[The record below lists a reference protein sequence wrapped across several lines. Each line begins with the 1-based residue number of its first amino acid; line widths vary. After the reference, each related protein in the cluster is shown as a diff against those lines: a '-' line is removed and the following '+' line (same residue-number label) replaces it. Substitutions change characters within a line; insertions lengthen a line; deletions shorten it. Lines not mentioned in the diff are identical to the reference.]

1 MSIDERASTHVY
13 RQKQLFTK
21 EELEARES
29 LCIHEELAY
38 CDAECPLKLDVKA
51 ILAAVAKGDFDKAYA
66 LYEKNCPFP
75 HLIAAGC
82 EAPCEKVCKRNEVG
96 EGVAIRRIEEALVA
110 YGKAKKGFAGLR
122 KTMKKKKTVAMI
134 GSGLFMLL
142 LLGEVAKKNY
152 PLDVYCRES
161 DKEAWLRVGADFA
174 NDTVLEKTMKLLDK
188 MEVTFHFENVLSANL
203 VQEVQGQ
210 ADVTAV
216 SMDVLAMVDDAAVPD
231 EALMYFEERG
241 LVCGPSEG
249 VLGSAFAA
257 KKAAVT
263 VDRLAQNLHPS
274 NTRGEE
280 GPTTTRLHTS
290 LEGVAPSVQV
300 ASEGVFTKEQ
310 AQAEAARCLQCH
322 CDECMKACP
331 YLRHYN
337 KFPRL
342 LTREIYNNVGIIM
355 GDHVMNKPINACAL
369 CGQCKVICPNGFD
382 VAEVCQKARENM
394 VFTGKMPLAPHEFAL
409 MDMLFSNGEAFL
421 ARPAVE
427 AETKYVF
434 FPGCQ
439 ASAIA
444 PATVRAAYLDLAA
457 RMDGGVGL
465 LLGCCGIIS
474 KWAGRT
480 EMYEETQAQFKNAL
494 QEMGNP
500 VVVCACPM
508 CERTLKEWDGVRT
521 TGLWNVLEDIGLPLG
536 ADNTARTVAL
546 HDSCGARG
554 DDDTQ
559 AAIRRIA
566 GALGCE
572 IVPTVYDGDAS
583 PCCGYGGL
591 TQYAN
596 PEVAGEMTEM
606 CLSRTDAPY
615 LTYCMACRD
624 RFARKGRESM
634 HILELV
640 YGTNA
645 DHCPDISQKRYNRL
659 GLKQQ
664 LLSECWK
671 EELELTEVP
680 FKIEYAPEALAD
692 MDHRLILKSDVVQV
706 LTALRETD
714 EAILDAETGVSVT
727 RARLGNVTVWV
738 KFKDIEGGYLVV
750 GAYSHRMTITR
761 RE

>member
-13 RQKQLFTK
+13 HQKQLFTK
-21 EELEARES
+21 EELQTRES
-29 LCIHEELAY
+29 LCIHEEPAY
-38 CDAECPLKLDVKA
+38 CNAACPLKIDVKA
-51 ILAAVAKGDFDKAYA
+51 IMAAVAKGDFDKAYT
-66 LYEKNCPFP
+66 LYEKNLPFP
-75 HLIAAGC
+75 HLLAEGC
-82 EAPCEKVCKRNEVG
+82 EAPCEAVCKRCEAD
-96 EGVAIRRIEEALVA
+96 EAIAVRRLEEAVVA

-122 KTMKKKKTVAMI
+122 KTMKKKKHVALL
-134 GSGLFMLL
+134 GSGLFMLFL
-142 LLGEVAKKNY
+142 AGEVAKKNY
-152 PLDVYCRES
+152 PLEIYCEEA
-161 DKEAWLRVGADFA
+161 DKATWLYHATEFA
-174 NDTVLEKTMKLLDK
+174 SEETRAKTLKLLEKL
-188 MEVTFHFENVLSANL
+188 EVTFHFESVLSPVL
-203 VQEVQGQ
+203 LERVQAG
-210 ADVTAV
+210 ADVVGV
-216 SMDVLAMVDDAAVPD
+216 SMAVLALLDPSATPD
-231 EALMYFEERG
+231 EGLMYLEDRA
-241 LVCGPSEG
+241 LVCGPAEG

-257 KKAAVT
+257 KKAALT

-280 GPTTTRLHTS
+280 GPVATRLITS
-290 LEGVAPSVQV
+290 LEGVTACSQV
-300 ASEGVFTKEQ
+300 PCDGLYSKED
-310 AQAEAARCLQCH
+310 AQQEAGRCLQCH

-331 YLRHYN
+331 YLRHYD

-355 GDHVMNKPINACAL
+355 GDHVMNKPMNACAL
-369 CGQCKVICPNGFD
+369 CGQCKVVCPNGFD
-382 VAEVCQKARENM
+382 VAEVCQKARANM
-394 VFTGKMPLAPHEFAL
+394 VDTGKMPLAPHEFAL

-421 ARPAVE
+421 ARPAV
-427 AETKYVF
+427 AATTKYVF

-439 ASAIA
+439 ASAVA
-444 PATVRAAYLDLAA
+444 PATVRAAYLDLSA

-465 LLGCCGIIS
+465 LLGCCGIIA

-480 EMYEETQAQFKNAL
+480 EMYDETKAQFQAAL
-494 QEMGNP
+494 AEMGNP

-508 CERTLKEWDGVRT
+508 CARTLKEWDGLQVV
-521 TGLWNVLEDIGLPLG
+521 GIWEVLEQIGLPEA
-536 ADNTARTVAL
+536 ADQSARTVAL

-554 DDDTQ
+554 AADVQ
-559 AAIRRIA
+559 GAIRRLA
-566 GALGCE
+566 VALGCE

-596 PEVAGEMTEM
+596 PEVAGEMTDM

-634 HILELV
+634 HLLELV
-640 YGTNA
+640 YGTSA

-671 EELELTEVP
+671 EELALTDVP
-680 FKIEYAPEALAD
+680 FAIEYTQEALD
-692 MDHRLILKSDVVQV
+692 EMDRRVILKSDVAQV

-714 EAILDAETGVSVT
+714 EAVLDAETGISIT

-738 KFKDIEGGYLVV
+738 KFKDIDGGYQVV
-750 GAYSHRMTITR
+750 GAYSHRMTITP